1 MVNNKGNRDG
11 LETVQLY
18 VSDLGQGLNKAKQEL
33 KAFKKVQV
41 PAGKGVVLTLDLHA
55 SDLSWFDEKQMKWV
69 LTPGKYR
76 LSAGSSSR
84 DIRGSADININ

>member
-1 MVNNKGNRDG
+1 
-11 LETVQLY
+11 
-18 VSDLGQGLNKAKQEL
+18 VSDLGQGVNKAKQEL
-33 KAFKKVQV
+33 KAFNKVEV
-41 PAGKGVVLTLDLHA
+41 PSGKGMVVTLELHA

-84 DIRGSADININ
+84 DIRGSVDININ